1 MVKIDKDHA
10 LFVKGVVI
18 ANGIPD
24 SDGDILNK
32 KDIKR
37 LMSSFLSQKV
47 DTNHDF
53 LESFGVKI
61 IENYATRTEE
71 EIGGRPV
78 PIGSWVACLEIWDN
92 EIISKIRQGD
102 LRGLSLAS
110 QPNPEV
116 KGDFLNKRNTYSQFK
131 DVEDLTPLFI
141 SIVKKPANQYEFDYY
156 SYDTYITKSK
166 KEIDTMSEQ
175 NNDIT
180 AIANKLLDVVLKDK
194 EQSTEGT
201 VVKAIPP
208 QGGVAQQQPA
218 AAPQQVQTQNT
229 VSLEQVYQGITQ
241 ILQIL
246 SAAQQPMKSEGE
258 EKPAETVEKAEENV
272 EESIDTVEKAEE
284 KTNDE
289 TNNHETKEDKTQDT
303 GQRPPEG
310 KDKVAPPS
318 ETNHGGTEKPSKST
332 KQTVVKAQ
340 APQTE
345 HVENIEESTVQ
356 KSEKRLQGRPRDV
369 FGRPIRN

>member
-1 MVKIDKDHA
+1 MVKIDKNNA

-71 EIGGRPV
+71 EIGGKPV
-78 PIGSWVACLEIWDN
+78 PIGSWVATLEIWDN
-92 EIISKIRQGD
+92 DIITKIRQAD
-102 LRGLSLAS
+102 LKGLSLAS
-110 QPNPEV
+110 QPDPAV
-116 KGDFLNKRNTYSQFK
+116 KGDFLNKRNTYQQFK
-131 DVEDLTPLFI
+131 NVDDLTPLFI
-141 SIVKKPANQYEFDYY
+141 SIVKNPANKYEFDYY

-166 KEIDTMSEQ
+166 KEIDTMSDEK
-175 NNDIT
+175 NDIT

-194 EQSTEGT
+194 EQTADDA

-218 AAPQQVQTQNT
+218 ASPQQVQPQNT
-229 VSLEQVYQGITQ
+229 VTLEQVYQGITQ

-246 SAAQQPMKSEGE
+246 SAAQQPMKSEGD
-258 EKPAETVEKAEENV
+258 EKPADTVEKAEENV
-272 EESIDTVEKAEE
+272 EENQDTVEKAEE

-289 TNNHETKEDKTQDT
+289 TNKHETEEDNTQDT

-310 KDKVAPPS
+310 KDKVEPPS
-318 ETNHGGTEKPSKST
+318 ETNHGGTEKPSKSA
-332 KQTVVKAQ
+332 KKTVVKAQ
-340 APQTE
+340 APQTDY
-345 HVENIEESTVQ
+345 VENIGESTVN
-356 KSEKRLQGRPRDV
+356 KSETRLKGTPRDI
-369 FGRPIRN
+369 FGRPLRK